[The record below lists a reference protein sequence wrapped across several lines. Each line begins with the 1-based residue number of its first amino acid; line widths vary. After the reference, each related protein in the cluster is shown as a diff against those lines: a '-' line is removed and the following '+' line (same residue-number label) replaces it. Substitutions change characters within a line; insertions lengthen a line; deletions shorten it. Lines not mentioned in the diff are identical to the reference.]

1 MGSRR
6 WRRGPITFWVATTV
20 EHPLS
25 PEDRAI
31 LALESPTVAGHTC
44 KVIVLEPPAP
54 GIGALRSAV
63 EGRLDA
69 APALAWRL
77 GGAPSAPE
85 WVADES
91 FEIERHVVT
100 HPEPLQPAALAG
112 SVADL
117 FAQHL
122 DRARPLWRLDM
133 LRIDDGSTALVWR
146 IHHALADG
154 TATMRFVRTVLCRE
168 AEHPTPAAA
177 AAHEHAADDARRRA
191 HLGAFIRRE
200 FARSQG
206 GSPFDGRIGTRRHV
220 AFAQAPLHALH
231 DAARRAAGAT
241 LNDAVLASVAGG
253 LRRWIEEHHG
263 RLGDVRV
270 KVPVSLHHEGD
281 DAGNRDSFF
290 SLSLPLNESDPV
302 ARLRAIHAA
311 TSVRKAEH
319 DARELDELTRRLSKL
334 SPALGRFCDR
344 LERSPRRF
352 ALNVS
357 NVPGPRNALAVLDAP
372 VRSMHSLAEIGER
385 HALRVSVVSFA
396 GTLYFGL
403 LADPALVDG
412 LESLAGG
419 VETEAEALIDAG

>member
-1 MGSRR
+1 L
-6 WRRGPITFWVATTV
+6 VAAV
-20 EHPLS
+20 VKSALS
-25 PEDRAI
+25 SEDRAI

-44 KVIVLEPPAP
+44 KVIALGPPAP
-54 GIGALRSAV
+54 GIGALRAAV
-63 EGRLDA
+63 ESRLDA
-69 APALAWRL
+69 APALKRRL
-77 GGAPSAPE
+77 GGTPSEPE
-85 WVADES
+85 WVPDDS
-91 FEIERHVVT
+91 FDIEWHVVE
-100 HPEPLQPAALAG
+100 HPEPLQPDALAG
-112 SVADL
+112 RVAGL
-117 FAQHL
+117 FAEHL
-122 DRARPLWRLDM
+122 DRARPLWRLDV
-133 LRIDDGSTALVWR
+133 LRIEDGSTTLVWR

-168 AEHPTPAAA
+168 AEPPAPAAA

-191 HLGAFIRRE
+191 HLGAFIQRE
-200 FARSQG
+200 FARSRG

-220 AFAQAPLHALH
+220 AFAEAPLHDLH
-231 DAARRAAGAT
+231 DAAKRAAGAT

-290 SLSLPLNESDPV
+290 SLGLPLNEPDPV
-302 ARLRAIHAA
+302 ARLCAVHAA
-311 TSVRKAEH
+311 TSVRKAKH
-319 DARELDELTRRLSKL
+319 DAEEIDELTRRLSAL

-344 LERSPRRF
+344 LEHSPRRF

-357 NVPGPRNALAVLDAP
+357 NVPGPRDSMAVLDAP

-412 LESLAGG
+412 LESLADG
-419 VETEAEALIDAG
+419 VEMEAAALIAAG

>member
-1 MGSRR
+1 MG
-6 WRRGPITFWVATTV
+6 TTV
-20 EHPLS
+20 KRPLS

-44 KVIVLEPPAP
+44 KVIVLGAPAP
-54 GIGALRSAV
+54 GIGALRGAV

-69 APALAWRL
+69 APALTWRL

-85 WVADES
+85 WVPDES
-91 FEIERHVVT
+91 FEIERHVIE
-100 HPEPLQPAALAG
+100 HPEPLQPAQLAG

-122 DRARPLWRLDM
+122 DRARPLWRLDV
-133 LRIDDGSTALVWR
+133 LRIEDGSTALVWR

-168 AEHPTPAAA
+168 AEHPAPAPAAA
-177 AAHEHAADDARRRA
+177 QAAHAADDARRRA
-191 HLGAFIRRE
+191 HLGAFIQRE
-200 FARSQG
+200 FARSRG

-231 DAARRAAGAT
+231 DAAKRAAGAT

-290 SLSLPLNESDPV
+290 SLGLPLNEPDPV

-319 DARELDELTRRLSKL
+319 DAQELDELARRLSKL

-344 LERSPRRF
+344 LEHSPRRF

-403 LADPALVDG
+403 LADPGLVDG

-419 VETEAEALIDAG
+419 VEAEAEALIAAG